1 LLGLYEKK
9 RVQILLV
16 FPHHFK
22 KIGLLPNLK
31 KGLASCETKKGSSP
45 GHTGKT
51 FSSEPFKA
59 PYKSCKTF

>member
-1 LLGLYEKK
+1 MFWFLTEITL
-9 RVQILLV
+9 
-16 FPHHFK
+16 K

-31 KGLASCETKKGSSP
+31 KGLASCETKKESSL
-45 GHTGKT
+45 GHTGRT